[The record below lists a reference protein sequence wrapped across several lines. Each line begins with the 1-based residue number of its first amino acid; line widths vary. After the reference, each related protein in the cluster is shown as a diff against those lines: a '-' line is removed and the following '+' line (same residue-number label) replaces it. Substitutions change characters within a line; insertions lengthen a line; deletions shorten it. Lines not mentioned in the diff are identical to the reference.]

1 MLSIASEFKLNS
13 KEEALL
19 MEPAIPERISEIEVY
34 GVYVLRKKKL
44 WRSDLMEEY
53 MVNLAAIKKALLTLW
68 SIGLI

>member
-1 MLSIASEFKLNS
+1 
-13 KEEALL
+13 